1 MSAKRMDY
9 VVTTVHRDSSPEEIR
24 AWLIER
30 VAYYL
35 ELPTQKI
42 DPELELAEYGMDSVY
57 TMSIVAEIEDHLGVK
72 IDEMAAWKYS
82 TINALVEYAE
92 NLISEQ
98 VHSAR

>member
-1 MSAKRMDY
+1 MEY
-9 VVTTVHRDSSPEEIR
+9 VVTTVHRDSSPEELR

-35 ELPTQKI
+35 ELPAEKI
-42 DPELELAEYGMDSVY
+42 DPEFELAEYGMDSVY
-57 TMSIVAEIEDHLGVK
+57 TMSIIAEIEDNLDVK

-92 NLISEQ
+92 NLISEP
-98 VHSAR
+98 VHSAH

>member
-1 MSAKRMDY
+1 MSDKRMDY
-9 VVTTVHRDSSPEEIR
+9 VVTTVHLDSSPEEIR
-24 AWLIER
+24 AWLVER

-35 ELPTQKI
+35 ELPTEKI
-42 DPELELAEYGMDSVY
+42 DPERELAEYGMDSVY
-57 TMSIVAEIEDHLGVK
+57 TMSIIAEIEDHLGVK